1 MAAALNLPLHE
12 LLSDYSTGSFSNLR
26 MAWQDAERE
35 YKRRRTWWHR
45 KYRAPMWASILS
57 MAFADGDLPRMTRD
71 DMKALRKPSWP
82 GPKRE
87 HPQPEK
93 QALAL
98 GVLTDK
104 GIIDA
109 ATAAEQLEN

>member
-1 MAAALNLPLHE
+1 
-12 LLSDYSTGSFSNLR
+12 
-26 MAWQDAERE
+26 
-35 YKRRRTWWHR
+35 
-45 KYRAPMWASILS
+45 MWASILS
-57 MAFADGDLPRMTRD
+57 TAFADGDLPRMTRD
-71 DMKALRKPSWP
+71 DMQALRKPSWP

-109 ATAAEQLEN
+109 ATAAEQLET